1 MVYVQKFI
9 STKKGGKMLASA
21 IDEFYKSDE
30 AIAAARPL
38 TPKDAVTKAGKV
50 SVVDWQ

>member
-1 MVYVQKFI
+1 MVYVQTFI
-9 STKKGGKMLASA
+9 ASKKGGMMLAAA